1 MCPVL
6 LFVENI
12 SLEASLSKLSILLFF
27 MAAADPLSK
36 VSALVKQSV
45 LMLLHVGIL
54 LLNSINI
61 KKADRDVL
69 GAALNK
75 GHFELQ
81 QAPSVVVPATAA
93 VWAVHSADSLSR
105 TKPAEASQS
114 VQDIIQRSVSD
125 LGPGLF
131 CAFDLMLPHAHSDDS
146 DAAEACTDSILDR
159 TARDQVAAAVTS
171 GREQGTGAICCRG
184 KEMGAELRQ
193 RVAQGQSMAMPCMTP
208 EAMMMIQR
216 YYALLRQQGQ
226 GYGQASSLVDAGTHT
241 VASLLRMATACAR
254 LHLRNDVITMPDA
267 VLAIYLL
274 QESMRAKVTFTLH
287 NTAGRSWLSTES
299 CLRGTPHCNATFCHA
314 MCRFC
319 CPTCVLLQ
327 AR

>member
-1 MCPVL
+1 M
-6 LFVENI
+6 
-12 SLEASLSKLSILLFF
+12 
-27 MAAADPLSK
+27 
-36 VSALVKQSV
+36 
-45 LMLLHVGIL
+45 LMLSHVGIL
-54 LLNSINI
+54 LLNSFDI
-61 KKADRDVL
+61 KKADRAVL
-69 GAALNK
+69 GSALNK
-75 GHFELQ
+75 GQFELQ

-93 VWAVHSADSLSR
+93 VWAVHSAESLSR
-105 TKPAEASQS
+105 TKPAETSQS
-114 VQDIIQRSVSD
+114 VQDIIQRSVND

-131 CAFDLMLPHAHSDDS
+131 CAFDLILPHADSDDS
-146 DAAEACTDSILDR
+146 DAAEAYVDSILDR
-159 TARDQVAAAVTS
+159 TARDQAAAGVTS
-171 GREQGTGAICCRG
+171 SREQGTGNVCSRG

-193 RVAQGQSMAMPCMTP
+193 RVAQGASMAMPCITP

-226 GYGQASSLVDAGTHT
+226 GYGQAASLVDAGTHT

-319 CPTCVLLQ
+319 CPTCVQLQ